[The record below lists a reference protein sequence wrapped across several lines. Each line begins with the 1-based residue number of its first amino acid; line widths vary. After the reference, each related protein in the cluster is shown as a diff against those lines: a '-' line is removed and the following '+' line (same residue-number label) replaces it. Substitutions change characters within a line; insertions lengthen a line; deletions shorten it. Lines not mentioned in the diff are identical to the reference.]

1 MRPPPSQTPVLAHTL
16 SPLLAAFGFSGARV
30 GLKSAFST
38 PDALSLA
45 PYGAADLWISGAE
58 GASESVLKALTS
70 VAINH
75 SDWRELQRDRDRL
88 RDVYDR
94 TFEFQSTVLPDG
106 TLIDANET
114 LLTFAGTRR
123 IKVLGRPLWDAPW
136 WARTPE
142 NLGALRDAFRQAA
155 SGGFVRLEL
164 RMVGERLNEARVDLS
179 LTPIVGDEGAVEV
192 IALEGRDMTEHLR
205 GLREVEVA
213 RAFLEAILENVQDG
227 IVACDASGQLTIF
240 NRLARE
246 WHGQGPNEV
255 RLSGWSEHFR
265 LYEADGKTLLPSDR
279 VPLARAL
286 RGETIKNQEIMI
298 AADRLSRRMVLASG
312 GPLHSPSGQILGAVV
327 AMHDVTERKST
338 EQRLRHDALHD
349 RLTGLPNRTL
359 LYSLLE
365 KSMARFRRD
374 PNHSYAVLFLDLDN
388 FKDIN
393 DAYGHI
399 IGDRLLLEVASRV
412 RNSVRTTDTVAR
424 LGGDEFAVLLDN
436 PCDATQVMRVIT
448 RVKEEMASPFRLS
461 GREVYVTTSIGAALA
476 AEHYSKVEEPLRDA
490 DTAMYRAKHAGKN
503 GAQLFDQSMHD
514 SVVKRLNTERELR
527 QAIAEGQLTLHYQ
540 PLVCLTDGH
549 CVGFEALVRWQHPTR
564 GLLGPGEFIGVAET
578 SGLIAPLGL
587 WVLREGARQLRAWQ
601 EHPALAHLTLA
612 VNISGQQ
619 LRHTAQPGERLLDFD
634 FPPGLELEVTEST
647 LIDAPEAVENLHA
660 LARLGVPL
668 SLDDFGTGY
677 ASLAAV
683 QRHPISTLKLD
694 RSFVAPLPAGTRQRA
709 IIASVLTLAMHLDLR
724 VIAEGLET
732 REQVEAVVEMG
743 CRFGQGYLF
752 SRPVPAG
759 EALAYALAHLPGT
772 DREALLSV
780 RSTVGL
786 E

>member
-1 MRPPPSQTPVLAHTL
+1 MRPPPSHTPLLAHTL
-16 SPLLAAFGFSGARV
+16 SPLLTAFGLPGARV
-30 GLKSAFST
+30 GVRSAVGAS
-38 PDALSLA
+38 DAVSLA
-45 PYGAADLWISGAE
+45 LYGAADLWISGAE
-58 GASESVLKALTS
+58 GASEETLKALAG
-70 VAINH
+70 VAVNH
-75 SDWRELQRDRDRL
+75 AHWRELQRDRDRL

-94 TFEFQSTVLPDG
+94 TFEFQGMVLPDG

-114 LLTFAGTRR
+114 LLAFAGTRR
-123 IKVLGRPLWDAPW
+123 VKVLGRPLWEAPW
-136 WARTPE
+136 WVPGPE
-142 NLGALRDAFRQAA
+142 NLEALQNAFRRAA
-155 SGGFVRLEL
+155 SGVFVRHEL
-164 RMVGERLNEARVDLS
+164 VMVGERLTEARIDLS
-179 LTPIVGDEGAVEV
+179 LTPILDDEGAVEV

-205 GLREVEVA
+205 ALQEVEVA

-240 NRLARE
+240 NGMARE
-246 WHGQGPNEV
+246 WHGQGPNETQMG
-255 RLSGWSEHFR
+255 GWSEQFQ
-265 LYEADGKTLLPSDR
+265 LYESDGKTLLPSESI
-279 VPLARAL
+279 PLARAL
-286 RGETIKNQEIMI
+286 RGETVKHQEMVI
-298 AADRLSRRMVLASG
+298 ATDHMPSRAVRVSG
-312 GPLHSPSGQILGAVV
+312 GPLHSPSGQSLGAVV

-359 LYSLLE
+359 LYSLLD
-365 KSMARFRRD
+365 KSMARFRRERT
-374 PNHSYAVLFLDLDN
+374 HSYAVLFLDLDN

-399 IGDRLLLEVASRV
+399 VGDRLLLEVASRV

-436 PCDATQVMRVIT
+436 PCDATQVMRIIT
-448 RVKEEMASPFRLS
+448 RIREEMGSPFKLS

-476 AEHYSKVEEPLRDA
+476 DEHYGKVEEPLRDA

-503 GAQLFDQSMHD
+503 SAQLFDQSMHE

-527 QAIAEGQLTLHYQ
+527 QAIAEGQLVLHYQ
-540 PLVCLTDGH
+540 PLICLTDGH
-549 CVGFEALVRWQHPTR
+549 CVGFEALVRWQHPVR
-564 GLLGPGEFIGVAET
+564 GLLGPVEFIGVAEA
-578 SGLIAPLGL
+578 SGLIGALGL

-601 EHPALAHLTLA
+601 THPALAHLTLA

-619 LRHTAQPGERLLDFD
+619 LRHTAQQGERLLDFD
-634 FPPGLELEVTEST
+634 FPAGLELEVTEST

-709 IIASVLTLAMHLDLR
+709 IIASVLTLALHLDLR

-732 REQVEAVVEMG
+732 QEQVDTVVEMG

-752 SRPVPAG
+752 SRPVPAA
-759 EALAYALAHLPGT
+759 EALAYALAHLP
-772 DREALLSV
+772 REQAA
-780 RSTVGL
+780 GL
-786 E
+786 PLTGKAGR

>member
-1 MRPPPSQTPVLAHTL
+1 VLAHTL
-16 SPLLAAFGFSGARV
+16 SPLLVAFGFSGARV
-30 GLKSAFST
+30 GLKPALSA

-106 TLIDANET
+106 TLIDVNET
-114 LLTFAGTRR
+114 LLAFAGSRR

-136 WARTPE
+136 WAKTPE

-155 SGGFVRLEL
+155 SGVFVRLEL
-164 RMVGERLNEARVDLS
+164 RMVGERPNEARVDLS